1 MFENIDVDQSV
12 DSFLE
17 HFRKQFL
24 YSFPKNV
31 DQSIPFSVKHIMD
44 LYRSKGTPRA
54 VELFLKM
61 AYGIEST
68 LYNPGRHLIA
78 PSDATWVT
86 PEYIEL
92 TFDYDKDSEFSD
104 YAGKE
109 ITGSISGATAIV
121 DSCLKTTAKG
131 KLDYVMFLSGIKG
144 TFQRNELIS
153 HGTSTYSPKISGSLN
168 SITLTSN
175 GVGLAAGDELDVT
188 STKYGINGKILV
200 TDTTSGTGQATYTLV
215 SGGFGY
221 SLNTSISNVA
231 FSTTVLKANNFTN
244 SNASFRAEYSGNN
257 FFALEEVIQPAEVI
271 THDGNTTFN
280 AAGNTSTYVIG
291 TNSSASAANSTTGLA
306 NGEIGA
312 FSNTE
317 MTVFCTSGTFGNQIH
332 YFHQSNTIAFEVG
345 EKVSVNSTVTGY
357 LNAANS
363 TVLII
368 NAAANGFSNST
379 TQRVSGER
387 SGAVSNGMNTA
398 IAQTGVKKLWIAATT
413 TGSNATAVANSYR
426 TGTVVGGNTTAIGLM
441 ANSTDDFL
449 ATDQAFIKGANS
461 NTHADVLSIMIGDEA
476 NTGSLIVGTL
486 EHSETK
492 NVYTDFISS
501 NNSAN
506 TDILDVVLDGSNSG
520 IGIVNS
526 VTVSTAG
533 SGYAN
538 GDALVFANGG
548 ITNGAL
554 PTTNAIGTV
563 TTNGSGGITGVT
575 LTNHGNGYYHT
586 PTITITTSGGSSGAL
601 TPVMHFG
608 YGLPKHGN
616 TINTTSSGGY
626 GNVINDVLKFNIDE
640 TLGSIKSFSTI
651 DGGNNYVTKPFITA
665 QNRFVE
671 KFNQRDAN
679 LIYDTFT
686 SSNASSF
693 DAGRVLFQ
701 RQPQQELIISISSNT
716 AAFLVG
722 EGTVQAFNSTVNNFG
737 IVKTSNSS
745 TITITDIKQRK
756 VDGSVI
762 DVSVTGHDVSYQTGN
777 TFIGLKSNAYANVT
791 GQTNTTSNR
800 FVKGKIRSSNAT
812 SSCVKVEMF
821 DTRYDFEANTTIHYE
836 DYSSQ
841 ANLVSWY
848 YLTPSTVTQTTG
860 VKLNEKAGL
869 NADINVDSTTS
880 TGLISA
886 MEVTQS
892 GYGYEDGETVT
903 MTGGDGSLIE
913 GTVVANSHGMAKGF
927 HKSNRGFLNEDKYIH
942 DNDFYQEFSYEVR
955 SGLPLDKYERTLK
968 EVVHVAGSKLFG
980 RFQQT
985 VAANVSMS
993 IANNTVSQA

>member
-1 MFENIDVDQSV
+1 
-12 DSFLE
+12 
-17 HFRKQFL
+17 
-24 YSFPKNV
+24 
-31 DQSIPFSVKHIMD
+31 
-44 LYRSKGTPRA
+44 
-54 VELFLKM
+54 
-61 AYGIEST
+61 
-68 LYNPGRHLIA
+68 
-78 PSDATWVT
+78 
-86 PEYIEL
+86 
-92 TFDYDKDSEFSD
+92 
-104 YAGKE
+104 
-109 ITGSISGATAIV
+109 
-121 DSCLKTTAKG
+121 
-131 KLDYVMFLSGIKG
+131 
-144 TFQRNELIS
+144 
-153 HGTSTYSPKISGSLN
+153 
-168 SITLTSN
+168 
-175 GVGLAAGDELDVT
+175 
-188 STKYGINGKILV
+188 
-200 TDTTSGTGQATYTLV
+200 
-215 SGGFGY
+215 
-221 SLNTSISNVA
+221 
-231 FSTTVLKANNFTN
+231 
-244 SNASFRAEYSGNN
+244 
-257 FFALEEVIQPAEVI
+257 
-271 THDGNTTFN
+271 
-280 AAGNTSTYVIG
+280 
-291 TNSSASAANSTTGLA
+291 
-306 NGEIGA
+306 
-312 FSNTE
+312 
-317 MTVFCTSGTFGNQIH
+317 
-332 YFHQSNTIAFEVG
+332 
-345 EKVSVNSTVTGY
+345 
-357 LNAANS
+357 
-363 TVLII
+363 
-368 NAAANGFSNST
+368 
-379 TQRVSGER
+379 
-387 SGAVSNGMNTA
+387 
-398 IAQTGVKKLWIAATT
+398 
-413 TGSNATAVANSYR
+413 
-426 TGTVVGGNTTAIGLM
+426 
-441 ANSTDDFL
+441 
-449 ATDQAFIKGANS
+449 
-461 NTHADVLSIMIGDEA
+461 
-476 NTGSLIVGTL
+476 
-486 EHSETK
+486 
-492 NVYTDFISS
+492 
-501 NNSAN
+501 
-506 TDILDVVLDGSNSG
+506 
-520 IGIVNS
+520 
-526 VTVSTAG
+526 
-533 SGYAN
+533 
-538 GDALVFANGG
+538 
-548 ITNGAL
+548 
-554 PTTNAIGTV
+554 
-563 TTNGSGGITGVT
+563 
-575 LTNHGNGYYHT
+575 
-586 PTITITTSGGSSGAL
+586 
-601 TPVMHFG
+601 MHFG

-812 SSCVKVEMF
+812 TSCVKVEMF

>member
-1 MFENIDVDQSV
+1 
-12 DSFLE
+12 
-17 HFRKQFL
+17 
-24 YSFPKNV
+24 
-31 DQSIPFSVKHIMD
+31 
-44 LYRSKGTPRA
+44 
-54 VELFLKM
+54 
-61 AYGIEST
+61 
-68 LYNPGRHLIA
+68 
-78 PSDATWVT
+78 
-86 PEYIEL
+86 
-92 TFDYDKDSEFSD
+92 
-104 YAGKE
+104 
-109 ITGSISGATAIV
+109 
-121 DSCLKTTAKG
+121 
-131 KLDYVMFLSGIKG
+131 
-144 TFQRNELIS
+144 
-153 HGTSTYSPKISGSLN
+153 
-168 SITLTSN
+168 
-175 GVGLAAGDELDVT
+175 
-188 STKYGINGKILV
+188 
-200 TDTTSGTGQATYTLV
+200 
-215 SGGFGY
+215 
-221 SLNTSISNVA
+221 LNTSISNVA
-231 FSTTVLKANNFTN
+231 FSTTILKANTFTN
-244 SNASFRAEYSGNN
+244 SNATFRAEYTGNN
-257 FFALEEVIQPAEVI
+257 FFTLEEAIQPAEVL

-291 TNSSASAANSTTGLA
+291 TNSSATAANSTTGLA
-306 NGEIGA
+306 NGDIGA
-312 FSNTE
+312 FTNTE
-317 MTVFCTSGTFGNQIH
+317 ITVFCTSGTFGNQVH

-398 IAQTGVKKLWIAATT
+398 IVQTGVKKLWIAATT
-413 TGSNATAVANSYR
+413 TGSNTTAVANAYK
-426 TGTVVGGNTTAIGLM
+426 TGTIVGGNTTAIGLM

-476 NTGSLIVGTL
+476 NTGSLIIGTL

-506 TDILDVVLDGSNSG
+506 TDILDVVLNGSNSG

-601 TPVMHFG
+601 TPVMHHA

-626 GNVINDVLKFNIDE
+626 GNVINDVLKYNVNE
-640 TLGSIKSFSTI
+640 TIGSIKSFSTV
-651 DGGNNYVTKPFITA
+651 DGGNNYVTKPILLA
-665 QNRFVE
+665 QNRYVE
-671 KFNQRDAN
+671 KFNQRNAN
-679 LIYDTFT
+679 LIYDTFA

-693 DAGRVLFQ
+693 DVGNILCQ
-701 RQPQQELIISISSNT
+701 QQSQQELIISISSNT

-737 IVKTSNSS
+737 IVRTSNSTTV
-745 TITITDIKQRK
+745 TIRNIKQRK

-777 TFIGLKSNAYANVT
+777 TFIGLSSNAYANVT
-791 GQTNTTSNR
+791 GQTNTTTNR
-800 FVKGKIRSSNAT
+800 TVKGKIVSSNAT
-812 SSCVKVEMF
+812 TSSVGVAMF
-821 DTRYDFEANTTIHYE
+821 DTRFDFEANTLIHYD

-880 TGLISA
+880 SGLISA

-968 EVVHVAGSKLFG
+968 EVVNVAGSKLFG